1 MTAWAVTGAGLVS
14 VAGSSP
20 EALFD
25 AIASGR
31 ARLTR
36 NDSLDVACAPI
47 EGFDPKRHLDRKG
60 LGDLSRTS
68 QLACAAAS
76 LLAPALGGVPPAEVG
91 VVLGTAWGSL
101 KTVVAFERAAQVDG
115 PRFVDPFLFAET
127 VANVPAG
134 QIAIVFGWSACNAT
148 VSAGSASGL
157 SALCSAIDLLVEE
170 RAQVVV
176 AGGADELN
184 PPLLMA
190 WRDEGRLTKEPGSL
204 PCAATRSGPVA
215 GEGACLLAIESLER
229 AAARGARPLARI
241 AAAGSVSAIAG
252 TTGARRAVSAL
263 AGTLLQEA
271 GIARD
276 QIDLIVLSANGD
288 KERDTEEALGVMEVF
303 GRGDAAPPLVAPK
316 GTIGETW
323 GAAGP
328 LAAVVALEAMRRGTI
343 PASPLHAMLD
353 PALDGLR
360 FPTEETRGEVRRAMI
375 LDGAAGELIAGIVL
389 ENGGSDA
396 A

>member
-170 RAQVVV
+170 RAQVV
-176 AGGADELN
+176 
-184 PPLLMA
+184 
-190 WRDEGRLTKEPGSL
+190 EPGSL

>member
-1 MTAWAVTGAGLVS
+1 MTPWAVTGAGLVS
-14 VAGSSP
+14 AAGYTP
-20 EALFD
+20 ESLFD
-25 AIASGR
+25 AVATGR
-31 ARLTR
+31 ARHVR
-36 NDSLDVACAPI
+36 NEGLDVACAPI

-76 LLAPALGGVPPAEVG
+76 LLAPTLQGVPPAEAG

-101 KTVVAFERAAQVDG
+101 RSVVAFERSATVDG

-134 QIAIVFGWSACNAT
+134 QVAIVFGWSACNAT
-148 VSAGSASGL
+148 VAAGTASGL
-157 SALCSAIDLLVEE
+157 SALGSAIDLLAED

-190 WRDEGRLTKEPGSL
+190 WRNEGRLTPDPGSL
-204 PCAATRSGPVA
+204 PCAATRSGLVA
-215 GEGACLLAIESLER
+215 GEGACLLAIESAEH
-229 AAARGARPLARI
+229 AVARGARPLAII
-241 AAAGSVSAIAG
+241 AAVSRLSAIAG

-263 AGTLLQEA
+263 AGTLLQDA
-271 GIARD
+271 GMAPD
-276 QIDLIVLSANGD
+276 QIDLVVLSANGD
-288 KERDTEEALGVMEVF
+288 KERDTEEALGLMEVF

-316 GTIGETW
+316 GIIGETW

-328 LAAVVALEAMRRGTI
+328 LAAVVALEAMRRGII
-343 PASPLHAMLD
+343 PASPVHALLD
-353 PALDGLR
+353 PALEGLH
-360 FPTEETRGEVRRAMI
+360 FPAQEIRRPVRRAMI

-389 ENGGSDA
+389 EQGGSDA